1 MKTFRPTPFV
11 LLALTVSIALL
22 IGAAI
27 KTQTNTVAATT
38 WLQALQEESVEPAE
52 PVAKIVLKAPAKAEV
67 GELVRFDLSDSTAQS
82 FTWIL
87 VPESIDFIQYDGGER
102 AAFSARKPGPLMFFI
117 SCAYEGSSA
126 AIVHTITIVGPKV
139 PDPVKP
145 DLSIIKPG
153 INADFSQ
160 WVVYWCT
167 VNKCAKNEAAALA
180 VSFESV
186 AAQINAGI
194 LQRADSIIT
203 TTARA
208 NKAALGDSLSQW
220 LPVLQELQTTM
231 KTMASR
237 GALSTPDQ
245 HQTLWLTIAKGLH
258 TYAASK

>member
-1 MKTFRPTPFV
+1 MKTFRPTLFV
-11 LLALTVSIALL
+11 LLALTVSVALL
-22 IGAAI
+22 TGAAV

-38 WLQALQEESVEPAE
+38 WLQALQEPVEPVE

-87 VPESIDFIQYDGGER
+87 IPESIDFVQYDDGRR
-102 AAFSARKPGPLMFFI
+102 AAFSARKPGTLMFFI

-126 AIVHTITIVGPKV
+126 AIVHTIMIIGPKV
-139 PDPVKP
+139 PDPVVP
-145 DLSIIKPG
+145 DSSIIKPG
-153 INADFSQ
+153 VNADFSQ
-160 WVVYWCT
+160 WIIYWCA

-203 TTARA
+203 TTAKA
-208 NKAALGDSLSQW
+208 NKAALGESLLQW
-220 LPVLQELQTTM
+220 LPVLQELQSTM

-245 HQTLWLTIAKGLH
+245 HQALWLTIAKGLR
-258 TYAASK
+258 TYAKG